1 MSGKRNDIFKLEF
14 FPDGSNRAFSTITKN
29 AKSCGIKVFWSPIMR
44 LGCKP
49 PKGYD
54 VIFLQGL
61 RKNFVRYYF
70 NDLKNGQVSPIE
82 FIKIV
87 RSLF

>member
-1 MSGKRNDIFKLEF
+1 MSSKRNDIFKLEF
-14 FPDGSNRAFSTITKN
+14 FPDGSNEALSVITKN
-29 AKSCGIKVFWSPIMR
+29 AISCGIEVFWNPIMR
-44 LGCKP
+44 LGCTP

-54 VIFLQGL
+54 VIFLKGR

-70 NDLKNGQVSPIE
+70 NDLKNNRVSPIE
-82 FIKIV
+82 FIEII